1 MGSTQRGQLLNSIK
15 VQLLFRFRFQIRYRS
30 LLGINCIIFCF
41 MQIQANRENLLESSG
56 RNVRP
61 KRVDL
66 F

>member
-1 MGSTQRGQLLNSIK
+1 MGLTQRGQLLNNIK
-15 VQLLFRFRFQIRYRS
+15 VQLLFRFRSQIRYRN

-41 MQIQANRENLLESSG
+41 MQIQANRDLLESSG

>member
-1 MGSTQRGQLLNSIK
+1 MGSTQRGQLLDSIK
-15 VQLLFRFRFQIRYRS
+15 VQLLFQFRFQIRYRS

-41 MQIQANRENLLESSG
+41 MQIQANRDLLESSG
-56 RNVRP
+56 RNVPP